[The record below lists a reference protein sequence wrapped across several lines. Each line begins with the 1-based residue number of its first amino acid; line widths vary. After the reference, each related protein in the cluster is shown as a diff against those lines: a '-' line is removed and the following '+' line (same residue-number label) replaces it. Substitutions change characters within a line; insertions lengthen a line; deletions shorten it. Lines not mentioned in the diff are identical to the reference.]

1 MLKAEWAR
9 YTLRFRFT
17 AVTSRERMSEKLTY
31 FVRVCDTD
39 RPERVGVGECA
50 LFRGL
55 SSDDT
60 PDYEAMLDR
69 ACREIN
75 SFPESV
81 PERYSSIKFGLET
94 ALADLSTG
102 GCMKPFPGRWADGE
116 SEIAINGLVWMG
128 TRDEMHSRIEE
139 KLRAGFRCVK
149 LKIGGIDF
157 DREVELLA
165 GIRERFSPGELEL
178 RLDANGAFTPG
189 NALLRLDALAPY
201 GIHSIEQP
209 IKPHQ
214 WEAMNR
220 ICKESPREIA
230 LDEELIGVDGTAEMA
245 QMLDAVRPRY
255 IILKPALCGGFSGA
269 DRWIELADERGIGWW
284 ATSAL
289 ESNVGLNAIA
299 QWVSQKHPSMPQGL
313 GTGALYHNNIPS
325 PLRQERDVLLSDA
338 RGVWDLSVLDSLS
351 WS

>member
-17 AVTSRERMSEKLTY
+17 AITSRESMREKLTY
-31 FVRVCDTD
+31 FVRVYDTAC
-39 RPERVGVGECA
+39 PERVGVGECA

-55 SSDDT
+55 SADDT
-60 PDYEAMLDR
+60 PDYEAVLNR
-69 ACREIN
+69 ACRDIT

-81 PERYSSIKFGLET
+81 AERYSSIKFGLET
-94 ALADLSTG
+94 AIADLTNG
-102 GCMKPFPGRWADGE
+102 GQMRPFPGCWADGG
-116 SEIAINGLVWMG
+116 SEITINGLVWMG
-128 TRDEMHSRIEE
+128 TRDEMHRRIEE
-139 KLRAGFRCVK
+139 KLSAGFRCVK

-157 DREVELLA
+157 DREIGLLA
-165 GIRERFSPGELEL
+165 GIRERFTPGKLEL
-178 RLDANGAFTPG
+178 RLDANGAFTPE
-189 NALLRLDALAPY
+189 NALSRLEALAAF

-220 ICKESPREIA
+220 ICRESPIDIA
-230 LDEELIGVDGTAEMA
+230 LDEELIGVCGTAEMA
-245 QMLDAVRPRY
+245 RMLDSIAPRY
-255 IILKPALCGGFSGA
+255 IIMKPALCGGFSGA
-269 DRWIELADERGIGWW
+269 DRWIELAEERGIGWW

-289 ESNVGLNAIA
+289 GSNVGLNAIA
-299 QWVSQKHPSMPQGL
+299 QWVSQKKTIMPQGL
-313 GTGALYHNNIPS
+313 GTGGLYHNNIPS

-351 WS
+351 WN